1 MHGLNWVDVVLVL
14 IILASALAGL
24 QRGLIR
30 GALDLGAVVLSLLI
44 ASYSYHRAADLIS
57 SHISMSN
64 VVANII
70 GFVIVLVIVQ
80 IAFSILIVG
89 PLTPLIWGIRRIPIS
104 KDIDGLLGVIPG
116 AIKGI
121 VFAAALALVLVLTP
135 LGNSF
140 DQPVGQSKVAA
151 HLLSGANNAIAKSDG
166 HAGINLAGIMLVTE
180 PDAAQGTTLPFHETS
195 GYHESEA
202 DEQTMLA
209 QLNKSREEHGLA
221 PLRDD
226 PALRQLAVGHSEEM
240 LNLGYF
246 AHVSPL
252 SGSPSDRA
260 KAANIEFTT
269 FGENIAY
276 APTIDVAERGLM
288 RSEGHRANILSSEY
302 TRVGIGVIVTSF
314 GTRMVTQ
321 EFAGP

>member
-14 IILASALAGL
+14 IILVSALAGL

-30 GALDLGAVVLSLLI
+30 GALDLVAVVVSLLI

-57 SHISMSN
+57 SHIATSD

-70 GFVIVLVIVQ
+70 GFVVVLAIVQ
-80 IAFSILIVG
+80 FAFSALVLG
-89 PLTPLIWGIRRIPIS
+89 PLTPLIWSIRKIPIS
-104 KDIDGLLGVIPG
+104 KQIDGLLGVIPG
-116 AIKGI
+116 AIKG
-121 VFAAALALVLVLTP
+121 VVLAAAIAFVLVLTP

-151 HLLSGANNAIAKSDG
+151 HLLSGANEAIAKSDG
-166 HAGINLAGIMLVTE
+166 HAGINLAGMMLVTE
-180 PDAAQGTTLPFHETS
+180 PDTAQGTTLPFHETS

-209 QLNKSREEHGLA
+209 QVNQSRLEHGLA
-221 PLRDD
+221 ALKDD
-226 PALRQLAVGHSEEM
+226 PQLRQLAAAHSEEM
-240 LNLGYF
+240 LKLGYF
-246 AHVSPL
+246 AHESPVN
-252 SGSPSDRA
+252 GSPTDRA
-260 KAANIEFTT
+260 NAVGINYTV

-288 RSEGHRANILSSEY
+288 RSPSHRANILSPEF

-321 EFAGP
+321 DFAGP

>member
-14 IILASALAGL
+14 IILVSALAGL

-30 GALDLGAVVLSLLI
+30 GALDLVAVIVSLLI

-57 SHISMSN
+57 SHLSMSD

-80 IAFSILIVG
+80 IAFSILILG
-89 PLTPLIWGIRRIPIS
+89 PLTPLIWSIRKIPIS
-104 KDIDGLLGVIPG
+104 KEIDGFLGLIPG

-121 VFAAALALVLVLTP
+121 VLAAAIAMVLVLTR
-135 LGNSF
+135 LGSGF

-151 HLLSGANNAIAKSDG
+151 HLLSGANEAIAKSDG

-195 GYHESEA
+195 GYHESEV
-202 DEQTMLA
+202 DEQTMLV
-209 QLNKSREEHGLA
+209 QLNQSRQEHGLA
-221 PLRDD
+221 PLNND
-226 PALRQLAVGHSEEM
+226 PELRQLAVAHSEEM
-240 LNLGYF
+240 LRLGYF
-246 AHVSPL
+246 AHNSPL
-252 SGSPSDRA
+252 SGSPADRA
-260 KAANIEFTT
+260 KAAGIEYLV

-288 RSEGHRANILSSEY
+288 RSESHRANILSPEF

-314 GTRMVTQ
+314 GTRLVTQ